1 MRDTHRIGAALLVAI
16 AASSCASSGSE
27 PAARIVQPGAPGEA
41 TRVLA
46 SAEAAEMERPR
57 HGEADVR
64 FMQGM
69 IPHHAQAIEMS
80 DLVVGR
86 TDDEGIRLLA
96 RRIDISQK
104 DEIRLM
110 ERWLTSRGEALP
122 SEATGAMGGPEH
134 GLMPGMLTP
143 DEMSQLAASH
153 GAEFDRLFL
162 EGMIAHHQGAL
173 TMVGELFSAVGGG
186 QETDVHRFASD
197 VDADQDMEIQRMR
210 SMLNAVP

>member
-1 MRDTHRIGAALLVAI
+1 MEVTHRIGAPLLI
-16 AASSCASSGSE
+16 AVLVSSCASSGSE
-27 PAARIVQPGAPGEA
+27 TEPRVVQPGAPGQA

-46 SAEAAEMERPR
+46 NAEASEMERPT

-80 DLVVGR
+80 DLVASR
-86 TDDEGIRLLA
+86 TDNAGIRLLA

-110 ERWLTSRGEALP
+110 ERWLETRGEALP
-122 SEATGAMGGPEH
+122 SEATGHMRGGEH
-134 GLMPGMLTP
+134 ALMPGMLTE
-143 DEMSQLAASH
+143 DEMTELAAAR
-153 GAEFDRLFL
+153 GAGFDRLFL

-173 TMVGELFSAVGGG
+173 TMVGELFSSVGGG

-210 SMLNAVP
+210 NMLNAVP